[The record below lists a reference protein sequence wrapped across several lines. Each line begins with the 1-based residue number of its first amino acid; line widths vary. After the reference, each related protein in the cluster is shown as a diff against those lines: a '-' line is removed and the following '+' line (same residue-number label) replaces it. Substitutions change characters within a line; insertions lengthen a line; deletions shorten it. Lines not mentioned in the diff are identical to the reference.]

1 MKIKCLI
8 VDDEPLGINVIKRHL
23 KGFEDFEIVAC
34 CSDAMEAFQVLKSN
48 NKIHLMFLDINMP
61 ELSGID
67 FIKSLDTKPLVV
79 ITTAYREYAVESFE
93 LDVFDYLVKPI
104 ALSRFVK
111 TIDKVTEHYRALNP
125 SKGKAQEENDFIFL
139 KVDKKIVKV
148 FFSEILYI
156 ESLKD
161 YVRVV
166 TQYENLITHHNLRS
180 ITKALPANKFLR
192 IHRSYTVA
200 IDKIRSLEGNNVEVQ
215 DKKLPI
221 GRNYQK
227 KIKKKIL
234 NEGNY

>member
-8 VDDEPLGINVIKRHL
+8 VDDEPLAINVIKRHL
-23 KGFEDFEIVAC
+23 KGFDDFEVVAC
-34 CSDAMEAFQVLKSN
+34 CNDAMEAFQILKSKA
-48 NKIHLMFLDINMP
+48 KIQLMFLDINMP

-67 FIKSLDTKPLVV
+67 FIKSLDAKPLVV

-104 ALSRFVK
+104 ALPRFIK

-125 SKGKAQEENDFIFL
+125 AGIKVKGENDFIFI

-148 FFSEILYI
+148 FFADILYI

-180 ITKALPANKFLR
+180 ITKALPSDKFLR
-192 IHRSYTVA
+192 IHRSYTIA
-200 IDKIRSLEGNNVEVQ
+200 LDKIKSLEGNNVEVQ

>member
-23 KGFEDFEIVAC
+23 KGFDNFEVVAC
-34 CSDAMEAFQVLKSN
+34 CNDAMEAFQVLKSKN
-48 NKIHLMFLDINMP
+48 IHLMFLDINMP

-67 FIKSLDTKPLVV
+67 FIKSLEMKPLVV

-104 ALSRFVK
+104 ALPRFIK
-111 TIDKVTEHYRALNP
+111 TIDKVTEHYRTQSASP
-125 SKGKAQEENDFIFL
+125 TREPEDNDYIFI

-166 TQYENLITHHNLRS
+166 TPSENLITHHNLRS
-180 ITKALPANKFLR
+180 ITKTLPSDKFLR

-200 IDKIRSLEGNNVEVQ
+200 LDKIRCIEGNNIEVA

-234 NEGNY
+234 NEGSY

>member
-8 VDDEPLGINVIKRHL
+8 VDDEPLAINVIKRHL
-23 KGFEDFEIVAC
+23 KGFDEFEVVDTC
-34 CSDAMEAFQVLKSN
+34 NDAMEAFKVLKHKN
-48 NKIHLMFLDINMP
+48 IQLMFLDINMP

-67 FIKSLDTKPLVV
+67 FIKGLDTKPLVV
-79 ITTAYREYAVESFE
+79 ITTAYREFAVESFE

-104 ALSRFVK
+104 ALPRFVK
-111 TIDKVTEHYRALNP
+111 TIDKVMEHFRLVHSSP
-125 SKGKAQEENDFIFL
+125 SKHKGNNDYIFI

-180 ITKALPANKFLR
+180 ISKSLPSDKFIR

-200 IDKIRSLEGNNVEVQ
+200 IEKIRSLEGNNVEIE
-215 DKKLPI
+215 DKLLPI

-227 KIKKKIL
+227 KIKKHIL
-234 NEGNY
+234 KEGNIG